1 MARLSWDEDDLLLRL
16 NWLEKLGDL
25 SLRIVK
31 VPLTAIQTVEV
42 VNDPHS
48 HLLSYDIDIGFAGN
62 GAPARKIMTLKTRA
76 KIGEGGRAA
85 VVEYLNRPAVV
96 VRLGENTTPWR
107 ILVVSSKHAAQVA
120 SAIRDAAKV

>member
-1 MARLSWDEDDLLLRL
+1 VARLSWDEDDLLLRL

-48 HLLSYDIDIGFAGN
+48 HLLSYDIDIGFAGWRTRSQN
-62 GAPARKIMTLKTRA
+62 HDLEDSRK
-76 KIGEGGRAA
+76 
-85 VVEYLNRPAVV
+85 NR
-96 VRLGENTTPWR
+96 
-107 ILVVSSKHAAQVA
+107 
-120 SAIRDAAKV
+120 